1 MMLLGF
7 VSSRSKDNDRSLNDS
22 NKEEESNEPDYDDE
36 EIDQLEEEEAREIM
50 TSSTTNQIF

>member
-1 MMLLGF
+1 MMLLVF